1 MNTKIVRYILCR
13 MLGVEAALLLVPV
26 LVAVIYQEKCGIVF
40 LIPIVILCLLFLV
53 AGRKRP
59 EHGQIYGKEGM
70 VIVALAWILW
80 SLFGAMPFT
89 LSGYIPSYVDAFF
102 ETVQVL
108 QQPDQVLSRMWSI
121 APLPVVLA
129 ELYPLDRRYGSTG
142 FCACRDI
149 SGQKEFH
156 ASDACGSAGT

>member
-1 MNTKIVRYILCR
+1 MDTKIVRYILCR

-40 LIPIVILCLLFLV
+40 LIPIVILCLLFWV
-53 AGRKRP
+53 VGRKRP

-102 ETVQVL
+102 
-108 QQPDQVLSRMWSI
+108 
-121 APLPVVLA
+121 
-129 ELYPLDRRYGSTG
+129 
-142 FCACRDI
+142 
-149 SGQKEFH
+149 
-156 ASDACGSAGT
+156 

>member
-40 LIPIVILCLLFLV
+40 LIPIAILCLLFLV

-89 LSGYIPSYVDAFF
+89 LSGYIPSYVDAFLKQF
-102 ETVQVL
+102 QVL
-108 QQPDQVLSRMWSI
+108 QQPDQVLSRMWKYCPTACCSGG
-121 APLPVVLA
+121 ALPT
-129 ELYPLDRRYGSTG
+129 GSEVWEYW
-142 FCACRDI
+142 FLCL
-149 SGQKEFH
+149 S
-156 ASDACGSAGT
+156 

>member
-102 ETVQVL
+102 
-108 QQPDQVLSRMWSI
+108 
-121 APLPVVLA
+121 
-129 ELYPLDRRYGSTG
+129 
-142 FCACRDI
+142 
-149 SGQKEFH
+149 
-156 ASDACGSAGT
+156 

>member
-70 VIVALAWILW
+70 VIVLW
-80 SLFGAMPFT
+80 H
-89 LSGYIPSYVDAFF
+89 
-102 ETVQVL
+102 
-108 QQPDQVLSRMWSI
+108 
-121 APLPVVLA
+121 
-129 ELYPLDRRYGSTG
+129 G
-142 FCACRDI
+142 FCGLYSEQCHSPFPGI
-149 SGQKEFH
+149 YLVM
-156 ASDACGSAGT
+156 